1 MTATAPAAA
10 TRALPQDAPA
20 FCQGMQYFGEPW
32 PDFDQAAAAPAVSA
46 DSGRIAEADAT
57 AAYQTLL
64 MADALRYVTLQT
76 CGSKGSGHPGGFAS
90 SAEAYAAL
98 VMLGHTNIV
107 TEVGHHAP
115 GFYSAMFL
123 DTSLE
128 EMGIRTLDDM
138 MARFR
143 EKHGLLGHLSGA
155 IPGLL
160 APAGP
165 LGQGQHFAM
174 AGALLHPDKLFPV
187 TIGDGGMGEPYV
199 LNAMMHFHTAFPKVT
214 NFLPTLIWNGYSQ
227 EHHSMVS
234 RLTNEAMI
242 AYWKGHGF
250 AEVVLV
256 DAKDFDDSGQEAPYV
271 DSTRF
276 SQGQRLA
283 FAQAVLTGM
292 ERAAASALSGRLTA
306 FILKQLKGAGVH
318 TLGAKSHN
326 LYPADTLDAPH
337 IAEGLQRRALPPAA
351 WGLVRENFTRAGGGP
366 AVRTAVTEFV
376 LDKAPLGA
384 FPCQEFAKGDK
395 AVPATAMGALA
406 AWVGQQDPRFVVT
419 NADGNEA
426 SAMKNINDAL
436 KIRHPTPDPLYNQEP
451 TGQVYEPLNEDACA
465 GLAAGLALFGSRA
478 LWLSYESFAINGWP
492 IVQTVTQAMAEL
504 RRPTPSLVCMFTAG
518 ALEQGRNGW
527 THQRPEIEN
536 YFAAQMRNGNV
547 YALFPPD
554 ANAIQATYE
563 YATTSLNKGMV
574 IIASK
579 SPLPVYLSLAEA
591 RDAVA
596 KGAAILYQTQP
607 GELAERANQDAEAEW
622 DDTIKAD
629 NGQQDDKG
637 RKGKQGEKGKKD
649 DKGKKNVKGKD
660 GDKGKKDDKGEQ
672 EKQHPQDEQ
681 DQRDKQGTIRTKGT
695 VVFAVTGDMVYLP
708 VFEAKDQLEADGWA
722 VRIVAVVN
730 PRRLY
735 RPSDVAWETV
745 AEPDNAFM
753 DDDHFNALFDG
764 EVLLAVSGGP
774 SASLEP
780 VLLRT
785 RAPRRDTFAWKRGE
799 TTASP
804 AEIMD
809 YNGITAERLVAR
821 VKALSA

>member
-1 MTATAPAAA
+1 MNAAL
-10 TRALPQDAPA
+10 TSLQTTPD
-20 FCQGMQYFGEPW
+20 FCAGMQYFGEPW
-32 PDFDQAAAAPAVSA
+32 PGFHSLAAEPAVDA
-46 DSGRIAEADAT
+46 DIGRVKQLDEA

-64 MADALRYVTLQT
+64 MADALRYVTLQV

-128 EMGIRTLDDM
+128 EMGIRTMADM

-174 AGALLHPDKLFPV
+174 AGALLHPGTLFPV

-199 LNAMMHFHTAFPKVT
+199 LNSMMHFHTAYPKVT

-234 RLTNEAMI
+234 RMSNDEMV
-242 AYWKGHGF
+242 AYWTGHGF
-250 AEVVLV
+250 EKVVLV
-256 DAKDFDDSGQEAPYV
+256 DAKDFDDAGQAGAYV

-276 SQGQRLA
+276 SHGQRVA
-283 FAQAVLTGM
+283 FAKAVLEGM
-292 ERAAASALSGRLTA
+292 DRAAKSALSGKLTA
-306 FILKQLKGAGVH
+306 FIIKQLKGAGVH

-326 LYPADTLDAPH
+326 LYPADTLEAPH
-337 IAEGLQRRALPPAA
+337 IVEGLKRRALAPEA
-351 WGLVRENFTRAGGGP
+351 WSVVRENFVRAGGGP
-366 AVRTAVTEFV
+366 AVKTAVTEFV
-376 LDKAPLGA
+376 LDIAPLGA
-384 FPCQEFAKGDK
+384 FPAQEFAKGEK

-406 AWVGQQDPRFVVT
+406 AWVGGQDERFVVT

-436 KIRHPTPDPLYNQEP
+436 KIRHPSEDPLYNQRP
-451 TGQVYEPLNEDACA
+451 DGQVYEPLNEDACA

-504 RRPTPSLVCMFTAG
+504 RRRTPSIVTMFTAG

-547 YALFPPD
+547 YTLFPCD
-554 ANAIQATYE
+554 ANAIQAAYE
-563 YATTSLNKGMV
+563 YATNSYNKGMV

-579 SPLPVYLSLAEA
+579 SPLPVYMSMKEA
-591 RDAVA
+591 RDAVE
-596 KGAAILYQTQP
+596 KGAGIIYESKS
-607 GELAERANQDAEAEW
+607 GSES
-622 DDTIKAD
+622 
-629 NGQQDDKG
+629 
-637 RKGKQGEKGKKD
+637 
-649 DKGKKNVKGKD
+649 
-660 GDKGKKDDKGEQ
+660 
-672 EKQHPQDEQ
+672 
-681 DQRDKQGTIRTKGT
+681 KGT

-708 VFEAKDQLEADGWA
+708 VFEAKDKLEAEGWR

-735 RPSDVAWETV
+735 RPTDVAWDTV
-745 AEPDNAFM
+745 SEPDNAFM

-764 EVLLAVSGGP
+764 DVLLAVSGGP

-785 RAPRRDTFAWKRGE
+785 RAGKRDTFAWKRGE

-809 YNGITAERLVAR
+809 FNGITAAKMAER
-821 VKALSA
+821 VKSL

>member
-1 MTATAPAAA
+1 
-10 TRALPQDAPA
+10 
-20 FCQGMQYFGEPW
+20 
-32 PDFDQAAAAPAVSA
+32 
-46 DSGRIAEADAT
+46 
-57 AAYQTLL
+57 
-64 MADALRYVTLQT
+64 
-76 CGSKGSGHPGGFAS
+76 
-90 SAEAYAAL
+90 
-98 VMLGHTNIV
+98 
-107 TEVGHHAP
+107 
-115 GFYSAMFL
+115 
-123 DTSLE
+123 
-128 EMGIRTLDDM
+128 
-138 MARFR
+138 
-143 EKHGLLGHLSGA
+143 SGA

-199 LNAMMHFHTAFPKVT
+199 LNAMMHFHTAYPQVT

-234 RLTNEAMI
+234 RLTNEEMI
-242 AYWKGHGF
+242 AYWRGHGF
-250 AEVVLV
+250 EEVVLV

-276 SQGQRLA
+276 SHGQRLA
-283 FAQAVLTGM
+283 FVQAVLTGM
-292 ERAAASALSGRLTA
+292 ERAAASAISGQLTA

-351 WGLVRENFTRAGGGP
+351 WELVRENFTRAGGGP
-366 AVRTAVTEFV
+366 AVKTAVTEFV
-376 LDKAPLGA
+376 LDQAPLGP
-384 FPCQEFAKGDK
+384 FPCQEFAKGDR
-395 AVPATAMGALA
+395 AVPATAMGTLA

-436 KIRHPTPDPLYNQEP
+436 KIRHPTPDPLYNQDP

-554 ANAIQATYE
+554 ANAIQAAYE

-579 SPLPVYLSLAEA
+579 SALPVYLSLAEA

-596 KGAAILYQTQP
+596 KGAGILYET
-607 GELAERANQDAEAEW
+607 
-622 DDTIKAD
+622 KA
-629 NGQQDDKG
+629 
-637 RKGKQGEKGKKD
+637 GKQ
-649 DKGKKNVKGKD
+649 
-660 GDKGKKDDKGEQ
+660 GDKGKKADQGKKGKEDKAG
-672 EKQHPQDEQ
+672 KLA
-681 DQRDKQGTIRTKGT
+681 KNGSKGT

-708 VFEAKDQLEADGWA
+708 VFEAKDQLEADGWS

-735 RPSDVAWETV
+735 RPTDVAWETV

-764 EVLLAVSGGP
+764 DVLLAVSGGP

-785 RAPRRDTFAWKRGE
+785 RAARRDTFAWKRGE

-809 YNGITAERLVAR
+809 YNGITAERMVAR
-821 VKALSA
+821 VKALRS